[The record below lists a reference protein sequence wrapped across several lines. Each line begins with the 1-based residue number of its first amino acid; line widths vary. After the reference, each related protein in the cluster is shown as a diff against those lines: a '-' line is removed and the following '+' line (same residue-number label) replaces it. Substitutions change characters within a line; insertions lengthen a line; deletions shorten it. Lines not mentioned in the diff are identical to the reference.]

1 MDAQP
6 SNPSNDEL
14 VMLYKAREVIKEQVK
29 SKVDS
34 LRGHLFV
41 QKENRAIIKEEEQY
55 RQI

>member
-41 QKENRAIIKEEEQY
+41 QKENRVIIEEEAQY